1 MDKILPSYKTD
12 MEKKVR
18 NALDNKYQGR
28 DATYYL
34 QNWFEEYDNFGNGNF
49 CLCYIDNNRETL
61 DLDATIHSMDGEL
74 LLKVAIDLGVETPH
88 YIPSIPIFRNELKTS
103 YEFASRT
110 FEKAFREVESDPD
123 TACGLA
129 VAALE
134 SIIKEILLDNRIS
147 IKSRDKGD
155 IHKLMDDILRAYS
168 ILPNGLIFSE
178 IRTLVS
184 GLQKCATALGDIRGD
199 KSSLHG
205 HKTGDIIISDA
216 ASAYFVVNAITTIG
230 LYLIQVYKKQYPS
243 VIYYNELSSEDL
255 PF

>member
-1 MDKILPSYKTD
+1 MDS
-12 MEKKVR
+12 
-18 NALDNKYQGR
+18 
-28 DATYYL
+28 
-34 QNWFEEYDNFGNGNF
+34 
-49 CLCYIDNNRETL
+49 
-61 DLDATIHSMDGEL
+61 EL
-74 LLKVAIDLGVETPH
+74 LLKVAIDLGVETPN

-110 FEKAFREVESDPD
+110 FEKAFREVDSDPD
-123 TACGLA
+123 TACGLS

-134 SIIKEILLDNRIS
+134 SIIKEILLDDRIS

-168 ILPNGLIFSE
+168 LLPYSLILGE

-184 GLQKCATALGDIRGD
+184 GLQKCATALGEIRGD

-205 HKTGDIIISDA
+205 HKTGDIIISDT
-216 ASAYFVVNAITTIG
+216 ASAYFVVNAVATIG
-230 LYLIQVYKKQYPS
+230 LYLIQIYKKQYPS
-243 VIYYNELSSEDL
+243 CVSLTDELSSEDL